1 MQLKVISRTGRP
13 LVMPT
18 RQEDSAITKSAMS
31 DADAKPLTDA
41 EWEAVRPVWMFK
53 KIQKESGS
61 T

>member
-1 MQLKVISRTGRP
+1 MQLKVISRTGRS
-13 LVMPT
+13 LVLPT
-18 RQEDSAITKSAMS
+18 SQEDSAITKSAMS

-41 EWEAVRPVWMFK
+41 EWEGVRPVWMSK